1 MKLALNNFRD
11 FVFNQGEIM
20 AIRER
25 RVKRL
30 STLPNVAIIT
40 V

>member
-1 MKLALNNFRD
+1 
-11 FVFNQGEIM
+11 VFNQGKIM

-25 RVKRL
+25 RVKRV
-30 STLPNVAIIT
+30 STLPNVAIII